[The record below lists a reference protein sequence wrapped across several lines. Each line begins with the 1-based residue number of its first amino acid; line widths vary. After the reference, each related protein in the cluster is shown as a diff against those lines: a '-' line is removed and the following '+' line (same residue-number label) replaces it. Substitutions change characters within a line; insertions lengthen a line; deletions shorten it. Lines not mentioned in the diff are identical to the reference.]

1 VPAFP
6 AVPLL
11 HVRFDGDGQH
21 RCMES
26 GEAHRLGNHVVTS
39 VSGAL
44 RTTVLAA
51 AAICVV
57 VAVWISDEVAEHET
71 FAFDTTVLETIH
83 RATTPLLLAVAWGF
97 TDLGPPIG
105 LTVVTAVAALLMWR
119 AGLRAG
125 AVVFVVGAI
134 FAGVL
139 DLGLKEI
146 FERVRPD
153 LWPRRH
159 VAGDSFPSGHA
170 LQGTA
175 VYGTLTVLLARS
187 YPRRRTLT
195 GVLGACLILAIVASR
210 AVLGVHWPTDLIAG
224 MAIGFLCLLL
234 IVAVIDRFEPREV
247 FARVRSSSSHHGVRS

>member
-1 VPAFP
+1 
-6 AVPLL
+6 
-11 HVRFDGDGQH
+11 
-21 RCMES
+21 M
-26 GEAHRLGNHVVTS
+26 
-39 VSGAL
+39 
-44 RTTVLAA
+44 AA
-51 AAICVV
+51 AVCVI
-57 VAVWISDEVAEHET
+57 VAVWLSREIADHET
-71 FAFDTTVLETIH
+71 FAFDTAVLETIH
-83 RATTPLLLAVAWGF
+83 RATTPLLVAVAWGF

-105 LTVVTAVAALLMWR
+105 LTVVTALGALLMWR

-125 AVVFVVGAI
+125 AVIFVLGAA

-175 VYGTLTVLLARS
+175 VYGTLTVLLARA
-187 YPRRRTLT
+187 YPHRRTLIAIA
-195 GVLGACLILAIVASR
+195 GACLILAIVASR

-224 MAIGFLCLLL
+224 MAIGFLCLLS
-234 IVAVIDRFEPREV
+234 IVAAIDRFETHDV
-247 FARVRSSSSHHGVRS
+247 FARVRSSRSHHGVRS

>member
-1 VPAFP
+1 MPAFP

-105 LTVVTAVAALLMWR
+105 LITAVAALLMWR

-210 AVLGVHWPTDLIAG
+210 AVLGVHWPTDLIG
-224 MAIGFLCLLL
+224 NGHRVL
-234 IVAVIDRFEPREV
+234 VSAVDRRGHRSLRAAEV

>member
-1 VPAFP
+1 
-6 AVPLL
+6 
-11 HVRFDGDGQH
+11 
-21 RCMES
+21 MES
-26 GEAHRLGNHVVTS
+26 GSTN
-39 VSGAL
+39 GAL
-44 RTTVLAA
+44 RATVLVA

-57 VAVWISDEVAEHET
+57 VAVWLSDEIAQHET

-83 RATTPLLLAVAWGF
+83 HATTPLLLAVAWGF
-97 TDLGPPIG
+97 TDLGPPVG
-105 LTVVTAVAALLMWR
+105 LTVVTALGAVVMWR

-125 AVVFVVGAI
+125 AVIFVLGAI

-146 FERVRPD
+146 FERVRPG

-175 VYGTLTVLLARS
+175 VYGTLTVLLARA
-187 YPRRRTLT
+187 YPHRRTLI
-195 GVLGACLILAIVASR
+195 GVVGTCLVFAIVASR

-224 MAIGFLCLLL
+224 MAIGFLCLLS
-234 IVAVIDRFEPREV
+234 IVAVIERFETHGL
-247 FARVRSSSSHHGVRS
+247 FASVRSSRSHTGMRS